1 MFAVEVRDHI
11 MLAHSLP
18 GEVFGPAQ
26 GLHGATYVVDV
37 AFFRETLSA
46 DGIVVD
52 IGRAHDALKAALAPL
67 NYANLD
73 ALSQFEGVATTTEF
87 LAKHIFDRLA
97 EALALLADPRL
108 DRLITGEVAFTDLA
122 REIPRLLAPDAP
134 GIATRIRYP

>member
-37 AFFRETLSA
+37 AFFRETLSS

-52 IGRAHDALKAALAPL
+52 IGRAQAALKAALKPL

-73 ALSQFEGVATTTEF
+73 ALAEFEGVVTTTEF
-87 LAKHIFDRLA
+87 LAKHIFDQIAGAARSG
-97 EALALLADPRL
+97 ALGPGAQGLQKIRVVLN
-108 DRLITGEVAFTDLA
+108 ESHVARAWYEGDL
-122 REIPRLLAPDAP
+122 
-134 GIATRIRYP
+134 

>member
-37 AFFRETLSA
+37 AFFRETLSS

-52 IGRAHDALKAALAPL
+52 IGRAHAALKAALAPL

-73 ALSQFEGVATTTEF
+73 TLPEFEGVVTTTEF
-87 LAKHIFDRLA
+87 LCKHIFDQIAGAARA
-97 EALALLADPRL
+97 GALGPGSEGLQKIRVVLN
-108 DRLITGEVAFTDLA
+108 ESHVARAWYEGDL
-122 REIPRLLAPDAP
+122 
-134 GIATRIRYP
+134 